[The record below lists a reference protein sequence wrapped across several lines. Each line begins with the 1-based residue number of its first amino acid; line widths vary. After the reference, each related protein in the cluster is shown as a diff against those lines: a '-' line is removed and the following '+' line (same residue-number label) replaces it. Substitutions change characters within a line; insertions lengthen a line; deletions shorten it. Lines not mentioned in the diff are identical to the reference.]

1 MESRLGLFIRL
12 HVSASVQ
19 VFTDAWFLPS
29 GSGISAIWNQ
39 RSFRIKPTASRP
51 DAGCYSATRV
61 WLSSSQRFFCLFVCL
76 FFTFVAGWVMT
87 MWRKGSSF
95 FCLRQV
101 IGEDYVKDLSQL
113 QKLNDFVDDVAF
125 IRDVSKVKQVKALN
139 PSAGRCDF
147 PFSFSSCQTS
157 ELDSISA
164 ERLVDMQ
171 VTAGGFTAFLRV
183 ATLCLCTLFFF
194 F

>member
-1 MESRLGLFIRL
+1 
-12 HVSASVQ
+12 
-19 VFTDAWFLPS
+19 
-29 GSGISAIWNQ
+29 
-39 RSFRIKPTASRP
+39 
-51 DAGCYSATRV
+51 
-61 WLSSSQRFFCLFVCL
+61 
-76 FFTFVAGWVMT
+76 MT

-125 IRDVSKVKQVKALN
+125 IRDVSKVKQVKTLN

-183 ATLCLCTLFFF
+183 ATLCLCTLCFFLLNHASVLF
-194 F
+194 FSHRTTK